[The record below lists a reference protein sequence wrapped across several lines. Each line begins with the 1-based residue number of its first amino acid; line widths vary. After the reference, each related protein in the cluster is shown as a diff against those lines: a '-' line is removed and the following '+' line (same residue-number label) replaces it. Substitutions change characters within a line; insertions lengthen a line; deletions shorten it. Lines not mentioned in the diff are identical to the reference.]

1 MFFLT
6 YFKGKVGNNKR
17 EKTASN
23 SKGLPFKLKM
33 TVVVLSAAIIA
44 LLCVGAVLRVNE
56 VPDTAHS
63 DLLGEYSLLASTDR
77 EREEF
82 FLQFGYR
89 AEQTDKRQSTVH
101 ATGEIFEGY
110 RQLLSSEG
118 LDIAKYS
125 GKLVSEYVFRLY
137 SEDGSFDGLYAVM
150 TVYKDRVIA
159 VYMTD
164 FSASADETAEMM
176 PLKKAEGY

>member
-6 YFKGKVGNNKR
+6 YFKGKKGNNKR
-17 EKTASN
+17 EK
-23 SKGLPFKLKM
+23 SKINGRRFGTKLKM
-33 TVVVLSAAIIA
+33 TAIVLSVAIAA
-44 LLCVGAVLRVNE
+44 LLCVGVSIRANE

-63 DLLGEYSLLASTDR
+63 DLLGDYSLLASTTE
-77 EREEF
+77 EREKF

-101 ATGEIFEGY
+101 ATGENFESY
-110 RQLLSSEG
+110 NRILRSEG

-137 SEDGSFDGLYAVM
+137 SEDGDFDGLYAVM

-159 VYMTD
+159 VYLTD
-164 FSASADETAEMM
+164 FSASADEMTEIK
-176 PLKKAEGY
+176 PLQKR